1 MHGVAGFREP
11 PLNPKSIR
19 YEELTMP
26 PVPTAPN
33 VTPGSISSIGMTR
46 DPREFYSN
54 KYDDIRRSV
63 LLRRDPE
70 RRTRYVDPFHNVLTT
85 PSGRQLMYDDTHP
98 ETIYGSQISSELAD
112 NNNCYSFPTTSG
124 LTRETPWCKDLQW
137 RVSASYATFLLCLF
151 FVCVRVDRVPMPTD
165 SSPAQTRVTASI
177 DQLSD

>member
-1 MHGVAGFREP
+1 
-11 PLNPKSIR
+11 
-19 YEELTMP
+19 MP

-137 RVSASYATFLLCLF
+137 RVSASYTTFFALFVFCLF
-151 FVCVRVDRVPMPTD
+151 SCRSR
-165 SSPAQTRVTASI
+165 
-177 DQLSD
+177 SDAD